1 MSFSTLLDISSFFIG
16 VLINLLLIAMVC
28 FYFKRKIDNLEMSQ
42 SEQAKMLFQ
51 LIREKDQVS
60 FENQVISTKNVVL
73 SGETNPLLQNIDM
86 SQLSGDSNEEVETK
100 TLQIENINN
109 VSDNDESEDENEN
122 SEDSEDSDYVEGNSD
137 SEEEFSDDE
146 NNETEEEEND
156 EQQNDIEVI
165 KSDKSSSFEEVE
177 PLVTSDEDIKSIE
190 YDNNQT
196 DVNYEKYT
204 VKELK
209 NMLEGTGVQPKKS
222 LKKQD
227 LIDLLM
233 SNHHEDIS
241 NLETE
246 QDNNDEIN
254 SEILIEDSVE
264 PVIESEDISEIEEI
278 VE

>member
-51 LIREKDQVS
+51 LIKEKDQVS
-60 FENQVISTKNVVL
+60 FENQVTTTKNVVL

-86 SQLSGDSNEEVETK
+86 SQLSGETNEEVETK
-100 TLQIENINN
+100 TLHIENINN
-109 VSDNDESEDENEN
+109 VSDNDESEDENED
-122 SEDSEDSDYVEGNSD
+122 SEEDSDYVEGDSD

-209 NMLEGTGVQPKKS
+209 NMLEGSGVQPKKS

-246 QDNNDEIN
+246 QDNNEEIN

-264 PVIESEDISEIEEI
+264 PVIETEDISEIEEI

>member
-1 MSFSTLLDISSFFIG
+1 MTFSTLLDISSFFIG

-51 LIREKDQVS
+51 LIREKEHVS
-60 FENQVISTKNVVL
+60 FENQVTSTKNVVL

-100 TLQIENINN
+100 TLHIDNINN
-109 VSDNDESEDENEN
+109 VSESDDEN
-122 SEDSEDSDYVEGNSD
+122 EDSEDSDYVEDGSD

-146 NNETEEEEND
+146 NNDTEEEMN

-177 PLVTSDEDIKSIE
+177 PLVNSDEDIKSID

-209 NMLEGTGVQPKKS
+209 NMLEGSGVQPKKS

-241 NLETE
+241 NLESDH
-246 QDNNDEIN
+246 DNIEEIN
-254 SEILIEDSVE
+254 SELLIEDSVE
-264 PVIESEDISEIEEI
+264 PVIETEDINDIVEI

>member
-51 LIREKDQVS
+51 LIKEKEHVN
-60 FENQVISTKNVVL
+60 FENQVTSTKNVVL

-86 SQLSGDSNEEVETK
+86 SQLSGDSNEVVETK
-100 TLQIENINN
+100 TLHIENINN
-109 VSDNDESEDENEN
+109 VSDNDESDDEN
-122 SEDSEDSDYVEGNSD
+122 EDSEDSDYVEEGSD

-156 EQQNDIEVI
+156 KQQNDIEVI

-196 DVNYEKYT
+196 DINYEKYT

-209 NMLEGTGVQPKKS
+209 NMLEGSGVQPKKS

-233 SNHHEDIS
+233 SNHHDDIS
-241 NLETE
+241 NIETE
-246 QDNNDEIN
+246 QHDIEEIN

-264 PVIESEDISEIEEI
+264 PVIETEDIGEIEEI
-278 VE
+278 IE